1 MLARLC
7 ELREDI
13 TTILDSAGRQ
23 DDDLTQGE
31 WDDLALVCKILRP
44 FSDVIREWEGEK
56 YVTLSR
62 VWPLA
67 CSLQR
72 VLERNVLNVASISPA
87 DRLPLWASVTQV
99 KYPASFA
106 LRRALRA
113 ELARADRFGTISMVM
128 RLATVLDPRTKDLD
142 AFDDTTKDQMRD
154 ALRDA
159 ILGLAEN
166 TGAEEREVDE
176 EEVEEVQ
183 QAASVSIIST
193 LLKKSKKKKRANT
206 SLDDEIT
213 QYLEEDVENDVE
225 PLVWWRQKE
234 PRFPRVARLAK
245 KYLALPASSA
255 PSERMFSKMNAV
267 VDKRRASLDPD
278 RVERI
283 VFIKQNKSKP

>member
-1 MLARLC
+1 MCLPRC
-7 ELREDI
+7 NRRRPGSSYKRTRKSRGKERE
-13 TTILDSAGRQ
+13 R
-23 DDDLTQGE
+23 
-31 WDDLALVCKILRP
+31 R
-44 FSDVIREWEGEK
+44 RE
-56 YVTLSR
+56 
-62 VWPLA
+62 
-67 CSLQR
+67 
-72 VLERNVLNVASISPA
+72 SPA

-255 PSERMFSKMNAV
+255 PSERIFSKMNAV

-283 VFIKQNKSKP
+283 VFIKQNKSKPK